1 MLVRQDAN
9 ALKHARVSEL
19 NGALWGSHSFG
30 EIVEGLRVCPRVAF
44 LENGRVSRYRVE
56 GGSG

>member
-19 NGALWGSHSFG
+19 NGTLWGSHSFG
-30 EIVEGLRVCPRVAF
+30 EIVESLRVCLRVAF
-44 LENGRVSRYRVE
+44 LKNGLVSRYCVE
-56 GGSG
+56 GGGG

>member
-19 NGALWGSHSFG
+19 NGTLWGSHSFG
-30 EIVEGLRVCPRVAF
+30 EVVEGLRVCPRVTFIAF
-44 LENGRVSRYRVE
+44 ENG
-56 GGSG
+56 